1 MTNQHNQSYCTLS
14 EQGLIL
20 EANLTAAT
28 LLGVARSA
36 LFKQPISR
44 FILKDDQD
52 IYYLHRKKLLETGS
66 TQECELRLVKPD
78 GILFWVHLTSTVS
91 QADDGTQVCC
101 VTLNEITE
109 RKQAEEHLEIFKQ
122 IVSSTSDGIALLDND
137 YRYVIVNK
145 AYETFSGR
153 KKDDLIGA
161 KVAEYLGE
169 SVFDE
174 QIKPHFDKSLNG
186 ETVRFQDWFDYP
198 GLDKR
203 FVEVTYYPYIDAMGA
218 ISGVVA
224 NTRDITES
232 KLAEA
237 ELEKL
242 QAQLRQAQKMEA
254 VGRLAGGVAHD
265 FNNMLGII
273 IGYTDM
279 LLEQM
284 DPDQPF
290 HADLTEIRKA
300 GERSADLTQ
309 QLLAFARKQT
319 VAPKVIDLNEAV
331 ESMLNMLFRLI
342 GEDIDTVWIP
352 GEKVWSV
359 KIDPGQIDQILANLC
374 VNARDAI
381 AGVGKITIET
391 GTTVFDEAYCRDH
404 TGFLPGDYTMLAVID
419 NGCGMDSETMS
430 HLFEPFFT
438 TKKLGKGTGLG
449 LATVY
454 GLVKQNNGFI
464 NVYSEPG
471 QGTTFKIYLPRYL
484 AKTDSLPEMGVD
496 QPTERGHETVL
507 LVEDEPAILRMT
519 MTMLEREGF
528 TVMGAGTPGEAI
540 RLAEEYTGH
549 IDLLMT
555 DVVMPEMNGR
565 DLGEKITSLYPGI
578 KILYM
583 SGYPANIIAQQG
595 VLDDGVAFIQKPFS
609 KADMVVKLRGVL
621 DG

>member
-169 SVFDE
+169 PVFDE